1 MPQCLKG
8 TSSLARRGALIVL
21 AFVSFAG
28 IGNLSAQERA
38 AFSALFA
45 HSVPLS
51 DSGAGSYSVSGT
63 LGGVEMEFLL
73 DTGASMVTVS
83 ASLFKQIQNH
93 GGMAAKVR
101 RVGARLASGKV
112 EVLDVYRVEHFSL
125 GSQCDLGP
133 VEVAVLK
140 QGGRNLLGMNALQLA
155 APFAISTSPPVLGL
169 SQCGH
174 SLPQVSLRD

>member
-1 MPQCLKG
+1 M
-8 TSSLARRGALIVL
+8 LIVL
-21 AFVSFAG
+21 AFVGFTG
-28 IGNLSAQERA
+28 VVDVQAQEQLD
-38 AFSALFA
+38 FSALFA

-51 DSGAGSYSVSGT
+51 ASSAGSFSVSGT

-83 ASLFKQIQNH
+83 SALFKQIQDG
-93 GGMAAKVR
+93 GGMAVKVR

-112 EVLDVYRVEHFSL
+112 EVLDVYQVEHFSL
-125 GSQCDLGP
+125 GSGCDLGP

-140 QGGRNLLGMNALQLA
+140 QGGRNLLGMNALQQA

-169 SQCGH
+169 SQCGYTA
-174 SLPQVSLRD
+174 QQISLRD